1 MCGAPSSDGR
11 LYLRLADGSGW
22 TYDRSAK
29 DVTKV
34 VTCQSHEAE
43 AMMHESRPVQEKISK
58 RKADEDQRICE
69 GCGATERGSQII
81 VRYQI
86 APLCG
91 GIVCGVPAQSN
102 NLSG

>member
-1 MCGAPSSDGR
+1 MNAYDVALTYSVQKTRSKTRRRMCGAPSSDGR

-43 AMMHESRPVQEKISK
+43 AMMHESRPVQEQIS
-58 RKADEDQRICE
+58 
-69 GCGATERGSQII
+69 
-81 VRYQI
+81 
-86 APLCG
+86 
-91 GIVCGVPAQSN
+91 
-102 NLSG
+102 

>member
-43 AMMHESRPVQEKISK
+43 AMMHESRPVQEQIS
-58 RKADEDQRICE
+58 
-69 GCGATERGSQII
+69 
-81 VRYQI
+81 
-86 APLCG
+86 
-91 GIVCGVPAQSN
+91 
-102 NLSG
+102 